1 VNSSGADILNK
12 KVISKQL
19 KHKNMKANY
28 TKGKWLT
35 DEPTMTEITVCTEK
49 MDICTVLCIDIEP
62 EEAEANAQ
70 LIASAPELLEALN
83 HLCETMR
90 PYIMK
95 LGIKK
100 GFSEHAALAQAQTA
114 IHKAIG

>member
-1 VNSSGADILNK
+1 MK
-12 KVISKQL
+12 T
-19 KHKNMKANY
+19 KH
-28 TKGKWLT
+28 TKGKWIIYPNSNLCTYPGIEAIGGKHGNFSIVCMGEELT
-35 DEPTMTEITVCTEK
+35 GVQGHTKEETM
-49 MDICTVLCIDIEP
+49 
-62 EEAEANAQ
+62 ANAK

-90 PYIMK
+90 PHIMK